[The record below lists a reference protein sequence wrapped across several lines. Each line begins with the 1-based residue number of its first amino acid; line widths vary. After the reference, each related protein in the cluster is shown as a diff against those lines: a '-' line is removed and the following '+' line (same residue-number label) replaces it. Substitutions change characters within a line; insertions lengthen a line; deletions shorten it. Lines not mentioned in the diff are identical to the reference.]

1 MFPVITIPDSVPNET
16 PRKPAP
22 ARLHRSGGR
31 NIKNLEMSLG
41 AWALR
46 HAETKQLAEEGAS
59 LSPRAVTSPT
69 KALAS
74 TLPDPLSPR
83 PVASPMKAFSPRPVA
98 SPMKALSS
106 TLPDPLSPRLV
117 ASPMKASSSTL
128 SESAGMSVPENG
140 VHPAESCSQTPLTP
154 TLRSSSQSELEH
166 AGAVQSTQDWGLLVC
181 CFCC

>member
-83 PVASPMKAFSPRPVA
+83 PVAFIGFSPRPVA

-128 SESAGMSVPENG
+128 SESAGMSVPENS

>member
-31 NIKNLEMSLG
+31 NIKNLEMSPG

-83 PVASPMKAFSPRPVA
+83 PVASPMKA
-98 SPMKALSS
+98 LSS

-128 SESAGMSVPENG
+128 SESAGMSVPENS

-166 AGAVQSTQDWGLLVC
+166 AGTVQSTQDWGLLVC